1 MEIKLNDTTF
11 KYTFFKNEIV
21 PSTEAVVPI
30 MSQSLQYGM
39 GVFAGIRGFVD
50 EKGYKIFRLK
60 DHFFRLKNAA
70 KILDL
75 PIDFSF
81 DEFKEIIEELVRK
94 NAPTGGFYIRPFI
107 FSDTD
112 QIGPSIH
119 KGKYHL
125 AVYMLKMEEY
135 VDGDGKLNLCIS
147 SYQKYN
153 DNAISSK
160 AKACGAYVNS
170 MLAKHEAYL
179 NGYDDAILLDGN
191 GYVTEMSVGNM
202 LIVHRGRILIPFV
215 GSATLEGI
223 TMRSVVE
230 LLRESGYDVLE
241 TQIDRSTLYAADEVI
256 ALGTAV
262 KVKKVDT
269 VDKRTIGTAG
279 VEGPVCEFLRTE
291 YDKVLAGTHKK
302 SEEWLY
308 RFSK

>member
-1 MEIKLNDTTF
+1 MEIKLNEATF
-11 KYTFFKNEIV
+11 EYTYFKNEIIK
-21 PSTEAVVPI
+21 SNEAVVPI

-39 GVFAGIRGFVD
+39 GVFAGIRGFVN
-50 EKGYKIFRLK
+50 EKGYRIFRLK
-60 DHFFRLKNAA
+60 DHYARLRNAA

-75 PIDFSF
+75 PVEFSYE
-81 DEFKEIIEELVRK
+81 EFENVIEDLVRK
-94 NAPTGGFYIRPFI
+94 NAPKGGFYLRPFI

-135 VDGDGKLNLCIS
+135 VDGDGALNLCIS

-179 NGYDDAILLDGN
+179 NGYDDAILLDSN

-202 LIVHRGRILIPFV
+202 LIVHRGRILVPFV

-230 LLRESGYDVLE
+230 LLRDSGYDVLE
-241 TQIDRSTLYAADEVI
+241 TQIDRSTLYAADEII

-269 VDKRTIGTAG
+269 VDRRTIGYYDG
-279 VEGPVCEFLRTE
+279 EGPVCEFLRKE
-291 YDKVLAGTHKK
+291 YDQVLAGDHKK
-302 SEEWLY
+302 SELWLH
-308 RFSK
+308 RFN

>member
-1 MEIKLNDTTF
+1 MDIKLNDQTF
-11 KYTFFKNEIV
+11 EYTYFKNGIV
-21 PSTEAVVPI
+21 KSTEAVVPI

-50 EKGYKIFRLK
+50 ENGYRIFRLK
-60 DHFFRLKNAA
+60 DHYLRLRNAA

-75 PIDFSF
+75 PV
-81 DEFKEIIEELVRK
+81 EFTFEEFENIIKELVRK
-94 NAPTGGFYIRPFI
+94 NSPKGGFYLRPFI

-119 KGKYHL
+119 KGKYAL
-125 AVYMLKMEEY
+125 AVYMLAMEEY
-135 VDGDGKLNLCIS
+135 VEGDGTLNLCIS

-202 LIVHRGRILIPFV
+202 LIVHRGRILVPFV

-230 LLRESGYDVLE
+230 LLRDSGYDVLE

-269 VDKRTIGTAG
+269 VDRRQIGFSAK
-279 VEGPVCEFLRTE
+279 EGPVCEFLRKE
-291 YDKVLAGTHKK
+291 YDSVLAGNHKK

-308 RFSK
+308 RFN

>member
-1 MEIKLNDTTF
+1 MEIKLNSATF
-11 KYTFFKNEIV
+11 EYTYFKNEIV
-21 PSTEAVVPI
+21 KSNEAVVPI

-50 EKGYKIFRLK
+50 ENGYRIFRLK
-60 DHFFRLKNAA
+60 DHYARLRNAA

-75 PIDFSF
+75 PIEFSF
-81 DEFKEIIEELVRK
+81 EDFKNIIEDLVRK
-94 NAPTGGFYIRPFI
+94 NNPKGGFYLRPFI

-119 KGKYHL
+119 KGKYSL
-125 AVYMLKMEEY
+125 AVYMLAMDEY
-135 VDGDGKLNLCIS
+135 VDGDGTLNLCIS

-202 LIVHRGRILIPFV
+202 LIVHRGRILVPFV

-230 LLRESGYDVLE
+230 LLKDSGYDVLE

-269 VDKRTIGTAG
+269 VDRRKIGNYEG
-279 VEGPVCEFLRTE
+279 EGPICEFLRNE
-291 YDKVLAGTHKK
+291 YDKVLAGNHKK

-308 RFSK
+308 RFK